1 MVERFSDADVALL
14 REGHTG
20 KVSALSQQQEKR
32 SRAGHPLF
40 FGTTAISYFDWEHS
54 MGTIGLSFGSPTSGQ
69 GINVA
74 STVTQMVTQL
84 QATETPYKNQLT
96 AQQSQDTVISNLG
109 SLLSTLSNDIS
120 ALTDPAGILSGK
132 QGSSSDTNT
141 LALLSATTTA
151 SAGSHTVTVQQLAQ
165 TSTEASS
172 SVAANDT
179 LSGSFTFHIGSG
191 SSQTVSVDP
200 ANATIAGLAATINQ
214 AGIGITASVVTD
226 TSGSRLSLISQTSGA
241 AGQISIDS
249 SALSDTTTGNAVS
262 LIAGQ
267 PSQDA
272 QFTVD
277 GIQTTSAT
285 NTITGA
291 ISGVTMQ
298 LLGLSANPV
307 QVQIVN
313 DTASVTTALSTM
325 VKDYNAVVSAL
336 SAQEGKDA
344 TGKADP
350 LFGSPIISQLQQML
364 SSAFTTPSGT
374 SLTSPTQIGLSLN
387 SNGTLSLNTDQ
398 LTATLNSNFA
408 GVQTL
413 FQNTNS
419 FGLNLEQAVNNAGTG
434 STKSI
439 LTQAQSANST
449 AETNLNSTIST
460 MDARIA
466 TQQTNLTTELNA
478 ANQTLQEIPMQLNMV
493 NEIYSAITG
502 FNQSQNG

>member
-1 MVERFSDADVALL
+1 
-14 REGHTG
+14 
-20 KVSALSQQQEKR
+20 
-32 SRAGHPLF
+32 
-40 FGTTAISYFDWEHS
+40 

-69 GINVA
+69 GIDVA
-74 STVTQMVTQL
+74 STVKQMVTQL

-96 AQQSQDTVISNLG
+96 ALQSQDTVISSLG
-109 SLLSTLSNDIS
+109 SLLSTLSSDIT
-120 ALTDPAGILSGK
+120 ALTDPAGVLSGK

-151 SAGSHTVTVQQLAQ
+151 TAGSHTVSVQQLAQ

-172 SVAANDT
+172 AVAANDT
-179 LSGSFTFHIGSG
+179 LSGSFTFHIGTG

-214 AGIGITASVVTD
+214 AGLGVTASVVTD
-226 TSGSRLSLISQTSGA
+226 SSGSRLSLISQTGGA
-241 AGQISIDS
+241 AGQINIDS
-249 SALSDTTTGNAVS
+249 SSLSNTTAGNTVS
-262 LIAGQ
+262 LIPGQ
-267 PSQDA
+267 PGQDA
-272 QFTVD
+272 VLTVD
-277 GIQTTSAT
+277 GIQTTSPT

-298 LLGLSANPV
+298 LLGKSANPV
-307 QVQIVN
+307 QVQIDN
-313 DTASVTTALSTM
+313 DTSSVTTALSTM

-344 TGKADP
+344 TGKAQP
-350 LFGSPIISQLQQML
+350 LYGSPLISQLQQML
-364 SSAFTTPSGT
+364 SSAINTPSSS
-374 SLTSPTQIGLSLN
+374 SLTSATQIGLSLN
-387 SNGTLSLNTDQ
+387 GDGTLTLNTDQ
-398 LTATLNSNFA
+398 LTTALNDNYS
-408 GVQTL
+408 GVQAL

-439 LTQAQSANST
+439 LTQAQTANSN

-466 TQQTNLTTELNA
+466 TQQTNLTNELNA

-493 NEIYSAITG
+493 NEIYSAMTG
-502 FNQSQNG
+502 YNQKQN

>member
-1 MVERFSDADVALL
+1 VVERFSDADVALL
-14 REGHTG
+14 REGRTG

-32 SRAGHPLF
+32 SWAGHPLF
-40 FGTTAISYFDWEHS
+40 FCITAISYFDWEHS

-74 STVTQMVTQL
+74 STVTQMVAQL
-84 QATETPYKNQLT
+84 QGTETPYKTQLT
-96 AQQSQDTVISNLG
+96 SLQSQDTVISNLG
-109 SLLSTLSNDIS
+109 SLLSTLSNAIS
-120 ALTDPAGILSGK
+120 ALTDPAGVLSGK

-172 SVAANDT
+172 AVAANDT

-214 AGIGITASVVTD
+214 AGLGISASVVTD
-226 TSGSRLSLISQTSGA
+226 SSGSRLSLISQISGL

-249 SALSDTTTGNAVS
+249 SALSDTTAGSAVS

-267 PSQDA
+267 PAQDA
-272 QFTVD
+272 IFTVD

-298 LLGLSANPV
+298 LLGKSTTPV
-307 QVQIVN
+307 QVEIDN
-313 DTASVTTALSTM
+313 DTSSVTSALSTM

-336 SAQEGKDA
+336 SAQECKDSSR
-344 TGKADP
+344 KAEHLFRSP
-350 LFGSPIISQLQQML
+350 LISQL
-364 SSAFTTPSGT
+364 
-374 SLTSPTQIGLSLN
+374 
-387 SNGTLSLNTDQ
+387 
-398 LTATLNSNFA
+398 
-408 GVQTL
+408 
-413 FQNTNS
+413 
-419 FGLNLEQAVNNAGTG
+419 
-434 STKSI
+434 
-439 LTQAQSANST
+439 
-449 AETNLNSTIST
+449 
-460 MDARIA
+460 
-466 TQQTNLTTELNA
+466 
-478 ANQTLQEIPMQLNMV
+478 
-493 NEIYSAITG
+493 
-502 FNQSQNG
+502 